1 MRNYVKEA
9 LILAVA
15 LIAFGVTIY
24 SAAIA
29 FRDKDRIVS
38 VRGLAEMEVP
48 ANKVIW
54 PISYMEVGN
63 DVPALYKMVSE
74 KNAVILKFLKD
85 NGLADSEITVSA
97 PGVSD
102 MDANGGDFS
111 NANKFRYN
119 MSSSVTVATDKVEL
133 VRKLLLKQAE
143 LIGQGI
149 ALSGNDY
156 AVDFE
161 YTDLNKIKPKMIEDA
176 TRNAREAAQ
185 KFAKDSDSKLG
196 KIRSAVQG
204 QFSIDNRDQNT
215 PYIKKVRVVTIVNF
229 ALED

>member
-15 LIAFGVTIY
+15 IIALGVTIY

-29 FRDKDRIVS
+29 FRDKDRVVS

-54 PISYMEVGN
+54 PISYTEAGN
-63 DVPALYKMVSE
+63 DIPTLYKTVSE

-85 NGLADSEITVSA
+85 NGLADSEITASA
-97 PGVSD
+97 PSVSD
-102 MDANGGDFS
+102 MEVDGGYSAN
-111 NANKFRYN
+111 NKFRYN
-119 MSSSVTVATDKVEL
+119 MSSTVTVATDKVDL
-133 VRKLLLKQAE
+133 VRRLVLKQAE
-143 LIGQGI
+143 LIGRGI
-149 ALSGNDY
+149 AISGNSY
-156 AVDFE
+156 VDFE

-176 TRNAREAAQ
+176 TRNARAAAQ

-196 KIRSAVQG
+196 KIRSAIQG
-204 QFSIDNRDQNT
+204 QFSIEDRDQNT
-215 PYIKKVRVVTIVNF
+215 PYIKNVRVVTVVNF
-229 ALED
+229 SLED